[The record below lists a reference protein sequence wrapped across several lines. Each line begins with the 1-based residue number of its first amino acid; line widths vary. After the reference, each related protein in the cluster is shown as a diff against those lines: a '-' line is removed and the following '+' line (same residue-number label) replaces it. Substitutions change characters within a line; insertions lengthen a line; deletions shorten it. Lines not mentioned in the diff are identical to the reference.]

1 MSPVLA
7 IALKD
12 LRTFTR
18 QRASLFFTFIWPVC
32 VAVLFGVLFGGGNE
46 TTPRLPIAVVDED
59 GTPESKAFAQRLL
72 TRDSF
77 EAVSATRAE
86 ALEAVRRGKRT
97 AAVILRPGFG
107 EASSRMFYGTPPEV
121 QLYTDPSRQAERGM
135 LEGLLMQQG
144 AERMQTMF
152 TNPTQGRQNVQKA
165 LQDLKKEP
173 AGRQQPGLETFLGQ
187 IDTFLATP
195 DAKALAPGDDVPA
208 GDTTAGG
215 TAASGSWEPLRVTF
229 ADLDRERTGP
239 RNGYDVTFPQA
250 MLWAVFGCVMAFG
263 TTFVSERVRGTLVRL
278 QVSPLSRGQILAGKS
293 LAALLAIFAVE
304 CLLLGLGVVV
314 FGVRPASWALLV
326 PAIACTSAAFVGII
340 LLLASMAHTEHGIGG
355 LGPAVMM
362 PMFMLGGAMIPLMFM
377 PPWLAGVSYLSPV
390 RWAILALEGAIWRN
404 FGPAEMVVPCAIL
417 LAVALVTFVI
427 GAKRQDAQ

>member
-32 VAVLFGVLFGGGNE
+32 VAVLFGLLFGGGNQA
-46 TTPRLPIAVVDED
+46 TPRLPIVVVDED
-59 GTPESKAFAQRLL
+59 GTPESKTFVQRLL

-77 EAVSATRAE
+77 DATAASRAD
-86 ALEAVRRGKRT
+86 ALEAVRKGQRA

-121 QLYTDPSRQAERGM
+121 QLYTDPSRKAERGM

-152 TNPTQGRQNVQKA
+152 DNPAQGRQNIQKA
-165 LQDLKKEP
+165 LEDLRKDP
-173 AGRQQPGLETFLGQ
+173 AADAQPGLETFLGQ

-195 DAKALAPGDDVPA
+195 DAQALS
-208 GDTTAGG
+208 AGG
-215 TAASGSWEPLRVTF
+215 DAKSGAAAGGSWEPLRITF
-229 ADLDRERTGP
+229 ADLERERTGP

-293 LAALLAIFAVE
+293 LAALLAIAAVE
-304 CLLLGLGVVV
+304 CLLLGLGVVA
-314 FGVRPASWALLV
+314 FGVRPSSWALLV
-326 PAIACTSAAFVGII
+326 PAIACVSAAFVGII

-377 PPWLAGVSYLSPV
+377 PPWLASVSYLSPV
-390 RWAILALEGAIWRN
+390 RWAILALEGAIWRD
-404 FGPAEMVVPCAIL
+404 FGPAEMIVPCAIL
-417 LAVALVTFVI
+417 LGIALVTFVI
-427 GAKRQDAQ
+427 GAKRQEAG